1 MGHIRDEEVRN
12 AARGE
17 SIVDKQEPDGPQSG
31 KEKPTRP
38 NSRQEE
44 GELNQPGRNLDAPT
58 TENGPRDTEGR
69 DTGGCWA
76 TYEIKMYAMRPE
88 GNPSS
93 TSKNRTG
100 RKAERGHEKNP
111 GPRRGRAGVVEKLG
125 VT

>member
-1 MGHIRDEEVRN
+1 MGHRRDEEVRN

-31 KEKPTRP
+31 WEKPTRP
-38 NSRQEE
+38 NSGQEE

-69 DTGGCWA
+69 DTGGYWA
-76 TYEIKMYAMRPE
+76 TYETKMYAMRPE

-93 TSKNRTG
+93 TSKNQMG
-100 RKAERGHEKNP
+100 PEAEGHEKTRP
-111 GPRRGRAGVVEKLG
+111 HEGAGRESTKS
-125 VT
+125 